1 MVKIIKLFANQH
13 PYLAYIV
20 LIVMASL
27 IGITV
32 EWLINRDFV
41 NNVWGA
47 LMMIIIGVIGI
58 YYKQK
63 KKS

>member
-1 MVKIIKLFANQH
+1 VVKIIKLFANQH
-13 PYLAYIV
+13 PYLAYIA
-20 LIVMASL
+20 LIVTASL

-41 NNVWGA
+41 NNIWGA

>member
-13 PYLAYIV
+13 PYLAYIA
-20 LIVMASL
+20 LIVTASL

-41 NNVWGA
+41 NNIWGA

>member
-13 PYLAYIV
+13 PYLAYIA
-20 LIVMASL
+20 LIVTASL
-27 IGITV
+27 IGITI

-41 NNVWGA
+41 NNIWGA

>member
-1 MVKIIKLFANQH
+1 VVKIIKLFANQH
-13 PYLAYIV
+13 PYLAYIA
-20 LIVMASL
+20 LIVTASL

-41 NNVWGA
+41 NNIWGA
-47 LMMIIIGVIGI
+47 LMMIIIGVVGI

>member
-13 PYLAYIV
+13 PYLAYIA
-20 LIVMASL
+20 LIVTASL

-41 NNVWGA
+41 NNIWGA
-47 LMMIIIGVIGI
+47 LMMIIIGIIGI

>member
-1 MVKIIKLFANQH
+1 MVKIIELFAKQH

-20 LIVMASL
+20 LIVTASL
-27 IGITV
+27 IGITI
-32 EWLINRDFV
+32 EGLINRDFV
-41 NNVWGA
+41 NNIWGA
-47 LMMIIIGVIGI
+47 LMVIVIGIIGI